1 MSADPS
7 SSLSRRG
14 LLAAAVVG
22 LAAGARV
29 VRAEEAAA
37 APPPTSTPAPE
48 PAPEPAP
55 PVAPAYVADNL
66 YLIVHPGVPAD
77 GPTRSRIKAIYL
89 GNQTSWERGLSVVPF
104 QRAPG
109 SIVADRFLE
118 KALGY
123 DTMGYAQHWQGIELS
138 GVAMAPRVLGA
149 TAEVLSAVASTP
161 GGICYVMGGELS
173 GAPAGVTVVPLPTG
187 KN

>member
-14 LLAAAVVG
+14 LLAAAVIG
-22 LAAGARV
+22 LAAGARGAQ
-29 VRAEEAAA
+29 AEDPGA
-37 APPPTSTPAPE
+37 TPAPA

-55 PVAPAYVADNL
+55 PAAPAYVADNL
-66 YLIVHPGVPAD
+66 YLLVHTGVPAD
-77 GPTRSRIKAIYL
+77 ALTRSRIKAIYL

-109 SIVADRFLE
+109 SIVADRFLD

-161 GGICYVMGGELS
+161 GAICYVMGGELS

>member
-14 LLAAAVVG
+14 LLAAAVIG
-22 LAAGARV
+22 LAAGARGAQ
-29 VRAEEAAA
+29 AEDPAATPA
-37 APPPTSTPAPE
+37 PAPE
-48 PAPEPAP
+48 PQPAP
-55 PVAPAYVADNL
+55 PAAPAYVADNL
-66 YLIVHPGVPAD
+66 YLLVHTGVPAD
-77 GPTRSRIKAIYL
+77 ALTRSRIKAIYL

-109 SIVADRFLE
+109 SIVADRFLD

-123 DTMGYAQHWQGIELS
+123 DTMGYAQHWQGIELA

-161 GGICYVMGGELS
+161 GAICYVMGGELS